1 MRRSALIAHSFALSL
16 VVGARSAPGQAPEAA
31 ASGPRDRPFARG
43 VVVSCPG
50 YGEIWG
56 SEAMREAVRELKGLG
71 VEWIQIHPYA
81 RIDRSGRVSFRP
93 ATQRP
98 HLERAVQIVRSEG
111 LQLFIKPH
119 LSYWGSF
126 TWRGAITFDDDDAW
140 DRFFD
145 GYRAFILDQ
154 ARFARDHGVP
164 ALAVGTELER
174 TVRYEKRWRA
184 LITDVRQLYDGHLTY
199 AANWDGLGRVPFWDA
214 LDSIGVQA
222 YFPMGDRSSSRATME
237 RRWLSVLDELRGL
250 SARWKRPVVLAEIG
264 YTRSVDAA
272 AQPWKAERQSSP
284 EAIRV
289 RTQLADIALEHASE
303 APFVLGMFWWKWI
316 PGWSWFQ
323 RDFSM
328 RDPEMKALLEKHWG
342 ESS

>member
-1 MRRSALIAHSFALSL
+1 MSL
-16 VVGARSAPGQAPEAA
+16 VTSARSAPGQASDGAA
-31 ASGPRDRPFARG
+31 RAPSPRPFARG

-56 SEAMREAVRELKGLG
+56 SDAMRDAVRELKRLG

-81 RIDRSGRVSFRP
+81 RIDRSGQISFRP
-93 ATQRP
+93 AAQRAYM
-98 HLERAVQIVRSEG
+98 ERAVQIVRSEG

-126 TWRGAITFDDDDAW
+126 TWRGAITFDTDAAW
-140 DRFFD
+140 AQFFD

-164 ALAVGTELER
+164 ALAVGTELEQA
-174 TVRYEKRWRA
+174 VRFEDRWRS
-184 LITDVRQLYDGHLTY
+184 LIAEVRQIYDGHLTY
-199 AANWDGLGRVPFWDA
+199 AANWDGLERVEFWDA

-222 YFPMGDRSSSRATME
+222 YFPMGDRSSSRAALE
-237 RRWLSVLDELRGL
+237 RRWVGVLDELRGL
-250 SARWKRPVVLAEIG
+250 SIRWDRPVVFAEIG

-272 AQPWKAERQSSP
+272 ARPWEPERQSSP

-316 PGWSWFQ
+316 PGWSWSQ